1 MKFNNFTQE
10 DMSNP
15 SFKSGIVFDTA
26 ETLRATITKYSL
38 RNSVDIKLPRND
50 KRRVRAH
57 CVEGCPWT
65 LYASFDCRVKAF
77 MVKSYCGQHNC

>member
-38 RNSVDIKLPRND
+38 RNRVDIKLPRND

-57 CVEGCPWT
+57 CAEGFLGLCMPGLIAELRLSW
-65 LYASFDCRVKAF
+65 
-77 MVKSYCGQHNC
+77 